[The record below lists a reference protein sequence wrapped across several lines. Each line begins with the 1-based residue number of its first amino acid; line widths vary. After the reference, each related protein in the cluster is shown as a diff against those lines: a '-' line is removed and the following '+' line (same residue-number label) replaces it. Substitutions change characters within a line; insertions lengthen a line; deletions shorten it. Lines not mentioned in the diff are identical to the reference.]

1 MEDPDHPLMPFL
13 HVPLQSG
20 CNEVLKKMR
29 RKYRIE
35 ELKEFFERARCS
47 IQDLCIGTDIMVG
60 FPGETI
66 NSFQRTCQVLKDIR
80 FAYCHVFTYSE
91 RANTPAAKR
100 SDHVPMKERRN
111 RSFLL
116 RQLSSFQKKAF
127 YGEQI
132 GRNFRVL
139 LENPKNG
146 FYQGYTEHYVKV
158 VIPEKPLGLANKL
171 VNVRLKNVMSEHVEG
186 ELI

>member
-1 MEDPDHPLMPFL
+1 
-13 HVPLQSG
+13 
-20 CNEVLKKMR
+20 
-29 RKYRIE
+29 
-35 ELKEFFERARCS
+35 
-47 IQDLCIGTDIMVG
+47 
-60 FPGETI
+60 
-66 NSFQRTCQVLKDIR
+66 
-80 FAYCHVFTYSE
+80 
-91 RANTPAAKR
+91 
-100 SDHVPMKERRN
+100 MKERRN

-116 RQLSSFQKKAF
+116 RQLSSLQKKAF

-171 VNVRLKNVMSEHVEG
+171 VNVRLKNVMPEHVEG